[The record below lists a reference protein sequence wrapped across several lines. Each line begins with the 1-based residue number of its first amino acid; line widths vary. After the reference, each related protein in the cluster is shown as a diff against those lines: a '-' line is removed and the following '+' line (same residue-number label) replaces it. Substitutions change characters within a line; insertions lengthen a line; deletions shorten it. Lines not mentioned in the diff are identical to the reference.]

1 MNLIIELPKREEGKE
16 AGARMK
22 KHFSR
27 VQKMAS
33 VANKVYILAP
43 KANGYWHEWR
53 SWFDE
58 HRGTYKPT
66 HHHWCGLGIRDG
78 DTGKPLNHL
87 TLMYTN
93 DHAIPSHHCRCDGVQ
108 PHTKDLR
115 QVRNED
121 EIARYAKS
129 PYQKSN
135 SEWASKILEL
145 LKLSPGG
152 PYLTSDES
160 VRYGADSK
168 HSEGKVRKTSR
179 KAKGS
184 DDQAPAVGG
193 ACGASHA
200 GTNGATFTIAN
211 QNSTTNQNFP
221 TTAKEKEKQKD
232 ADNKIRGIEKQNLR
246 VIIEQV
252 SAMPGQGVTS
262 MFNFG
267 QSFGI
272 LKGICSAMQLPMYF
286 VRPAKWKKYF
296 GLIKS
301 EKDASRTK
309 AIEMF
314 PYFSSQL
321 SKKKDSNKAD
331 AILIA
336 SFYYETYK
344 FEE

>member
-1 MNLIIELPKREEGKE
+1 MLII
-16 AGARMK
+16 
-22 KHFSR
+22 
-27 VQKMAS
+27 
-33 VANKVYILAP
+33 
-43 KANGYWHEWR
+43 
-53 SWFDE
+53 
-58 HRGTYKPT
+58 
-66 HHHWCGLGIRDG
+66 GIDPGISGSICFFEDG
-78 DTGKPLNHL
+78 
-87 TLMYTN
+87 
-93 DHAIPSHHCRCDGVQ
+93 
-108 PHTKDLR
+108 
-115 QVRNED
+115 
-121 EIARYAKS
+121 
-129 PYQKSN
+129 
-135 SEWASKILEL
+135 KILDVLEM
-145 LKLSPGG
+145 P
-152 PYLTSDES
+152 TMTD
-160 VRYGADSK
+160 
-168 HSEGKVRKTSR
+168 GKKNKKQV
-179 KAKGS
+179 
-184 DDQAPAVGG
+184 
-193 ACGASHA
+193 
-200 GTNGATFTIAN
+200 NGAQIYN
-211 QNSTTNQNFP
+211 EIST
-221 TTAKEKEKQKD
+221 
-232 ADNKIRGIEKQNLR
+232 KIRGIEKQNLR

-344 FEE
+344 IEE